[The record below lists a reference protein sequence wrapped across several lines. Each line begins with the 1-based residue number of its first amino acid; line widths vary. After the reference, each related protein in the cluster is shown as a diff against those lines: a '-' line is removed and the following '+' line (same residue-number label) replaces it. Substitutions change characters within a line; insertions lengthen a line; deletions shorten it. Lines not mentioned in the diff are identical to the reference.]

1 MDTSFAAAARVFLE
15 HEGGRFPDFS
25 SCPILTPHHHA
36 GLAFRRALH
45 EALPGKVLLPPR
57 LLTLPELAA
66 TAPGNGNPEPDSL
79 RLAELQHF
87 LARTDQ
93 VPRAAL
99 WPAAQELLSLLNEL
113 DEQGLGLSLPAP
125 GENRHL
131 SVEAGITQAVWQ
143 AMYQSG
149 AKSRK
154 RDYGERLAHLAANCE
169 TPLYTLGLAGL
180 SRVEQAF
187 LEAWAQRQALVD
199 LPVPPRFPERE
210 ALLAAV
216 WNVDTP
222 ELARRG
228 ADFAARHPDNPLDGV
243 VELLAAPSLEA
254 AARAAESTLLDW
266 LREGRRDI
274 AIVALDRLA
283 ARRLRA
289 LLERRQILIQ
299 DETGWAFSTA
309 SASHVLDRWLNVV
322 MDDAWFRDLLDFIKS
337 PFVFSDAQSTRLA
350 AANSL
355 ERAWRRHGAP
365 QGLAGH
371 LALARQEDLGAAV
384 QILTRIERVRGLFPD
399 VRLPLSEWTRR
410 LLEAFDR
417 LAATP
422 ALRADPVGSQLLAM
436 LAGLA
441 QDTAQHERRFALA
454 EWRRWLYLHL
464 EQATFADTRVQ
475 SPIRLTHL
483 NAARLRDL
491 DGLLLLGVD
500 AGHLPGKTPAG
511 LFNDAA
517 RVQLGLPG
525 AAEREAESRAALADA
540 LARCERVALI
550 WQNAEAGEEK
560 PLSPWLL
567 RLEVFQRA
575 GWGTKWL
582 ELATPW
588 VLPTSISATAMA
600 AASPTTDALPERISV
615 SAWQS
620 LVSCPYQFFAR
631 HLLGLNELD
640 DVPEEMDKADYGSLV
655 HKVLADFHTRRPILV
670 DSERGELEAD
680 LLATGVR
687 VFAPAEARGYLAG
700 SWRLRWERHIPAYLD
715 WALQREADGYRFA
728 KAEEKLAR
736 LIEWSPEQGTR
747 LEGRADRLDQQAGGD
762 ALLDYKTQAK
772 QTLRHK
778 LDENAEDVQL
788 TAYAWITGAAEA
800 GFVTL
805 DDDKVE
811 TLLWKGD
818 LAAAAAAEGERLE
831 HTFTA
836 LAAGAPLPANAA
848 PKTCEWCEMR
858 GLCRREHRSPP
869 PAGEGPGVREQRS
882 K

>member
-1 MDTSFAAAARVFLE
+1 MDTSFATAARVFLE

-25 SCPILTPHHHA
+25 ACLILTPHHHA

-57 LLTLPELAA
+57 LPTLPELAA
-66 TAPGNGNPEPDSL
+66 GVPGNGSPEPDSL

-87 LARTDQ
+87 LARTGQ

-113 DEQGLGLSLPAP
+113 DEQGLGLPEAATY
-125 GENRHL
+125 ENRHL
-131 SVEAGITQAVWQ
+131 GVEAGITQAVWR
-143 AMYQSG
+143 AFCGSG
-149 AKSRK
+149 AKSRA
-154 RDYGERLAHLAANCE
+154 RDRGERLSHLAARCE

-187 LEAWAQRQALVD
+187 LEAWAARQPVRD
-199 LPVPPRFPERE
+199 LPVPPRFPERK
-210 ALLAAV
+210 ALLAAAWDV
-216 WNVDTP
+216 EMP

-228 ADFAARHPDNPLDGV
+228 ADYATAHPDNPLRDT
-243 VELLAAPSLEA
+243 VELRAAPDLEA
-254 AARAAESTLLDW
+254 TARAAESTLLEW

-289 LLERRQILIQ
+289 LLERRRILIQ

-337 PFVFSDAQSTRLA
+337 PFVLSDAQDARLA

-355 ERAWRRHGAP
+355 EQAWRRHGAP

-371 LALARQEDLGAAV
+371 LALARQEDLGAAAR
-384 QILTRIERVRGLFPD
+384 ILTRIDHARGLFPD
-399 VRLPLSEWTRR
+399 ARLPLSEWTRR

-422 ALRADPVGSQLLAM
+422 ALRADPVGGQLLAM

-441 QDTAQHERRFALA
+441 RDTARHERRFALA

-500 AGHLPGKTPAG
+500 AGHLPGKPPAG
-511 LFNDAA
+511 LFNDATRA
-517 RVQLGLPG
+517 QLGLPG

-540 LARCERVALI
+540 VARCERVALI

-575 GWGTKWL
+575 GWGADWL
-582 ELATPW
+582 RPRGPLARDSRLPLPAIRATPEA
-588 VLPTSISATAMA
+588 PSADA
-600 AASPTTDALPERISV
+600 APERISV

-655 HKVLADFHTRRPILV
+655 HQVLADFHSRRPTLAG
-670 DSERGELEAD
+670 SERGELEAD
-680 LLATGVR
+680 LRATGER

-700 SWRLRWERHIPAYLD
+700 AWRLRWERHIPAYLD
-715 WALQREADGYRFA
+715 WASRREADGYRFT

-736 LIEWSPEQGTR
+736 LIAWSPERGTR
-747 LEGRADRLDQQAGGD
+747 LEGRADRLDQGTDGV
-762 ALLDYKTQAK
+762 ALLDYKTQSK

-778 LDENAEDVQL
+778 LDESAEDAQL

-818 LAAAAAAEGERLE
+818 LRAAAAAEGERLVNV
-831 HTFTA
+831 FAA

-848 PKTCEWCEMR
+848 AKTCEWCEMR
-858 GLCRREHRSPP
+858 GLCRREH
-869 PAGEGPGVREQRS
+869 GVQT
-882 K
+882 

>member
-143 AMYQSG
+143 ALCRSG
-149 AKSRK
+149 AKSHK
-154 RDYGERLAHLAANCE
+154 RDYGERLAHLAAHCDM
-169 TPLYTLGLAGL
+169 PLYTLGLAGL

-187 LEAWAQRQALVD
+187 LEAWARRQPLVD

-216 WNVDTP
+216 WEVESP

-500 AGHLPGKTPAG
+500 AGHLPGKSPAG

-550 WQNAEAGEEK
+550 WQNAEAGEEQ

-567 RLEVFQRA
+567 RLAVFQRA

-582 ELATPW
+582 KPRSPDAAQRNPGGFDQPPRIPLH
-588 VLPTSISATAMA
+588 SIRATA
-600 AASPTTDALPERISV
+600 DAIPERISV

-655 HKVLADFHTRRPILV
+655 HALLADFHTRQPILAG
-670 DSERGELEAD
+670 SERGELEAD
-680 LLATGVR
+680 LLATGER
-687 VFAPAEARGYLAG
+687 VFAPAETRGYFAG
-700 SWRLRWERHIPAYLD
+700 AWRLRWERHIPAYLD
-715 WALQREADGYRFA
+715 WALRREADGYRFT
-728 KAEEKLAR
+728 KAEEKLVR

-747 LEGRADRLDQQAGGD
+747 LEGRADRLDQRADGD

-811 TLLWKGD
+811 TLSWKGD
-818 LAAAAAAEGERLE
+818 LRAAAAAEGERLAS
-831 HTFTA
+831 TFAA
-836 LAAGAPLPANAA
+836 LAAGTPMPANAA

-858 GLCRREHRSPP
+858 GLCRREH
-869 PAGEGPGVREQRS
+869 GEPT
-882 K
+882 